1 MRNRISATESVI
13 QKALKIVNQNNQQR
27 TKREAPLYFI
37 GQISRILFG
46 TLDQEQGQKLHDIA
60 TKAYNKSI
68 DIAKLLLNQTE
79 IISAKLSDLETHI
92 SKFDKQLESIKHIQ
106 SQIKLDLA
114 VMNTFSI
121 IKDAILDFEFE
132 AQTLTEA
139 IISAQSGSIHPQFMS
154 PEQLEH

>member
-1 MRNRISATESVI
+1 MGLLLEKSIKLITSDISWNLINKIDLTPLLSSGTELNLWINRTIPYCLPPCFAEEEINGMRNRISATESVI

-68 DIAKLLLNQTE
+68 DIARLLLNQTE

-92 SKFDKQLESIKHIQ
+92 SKFDK
-106 SQIKLDLA
+106 
-114 VMNTFSI
+114 
-121 IKDAILDFEFE
+121 
-132 AQTLTEA
+132 
-139 IISAQSGSIHPQFMS
+139 
-154 PEQLEH
+154 